1 MRLPIC
7 PCFPSSHLTTLPHTP
22 PTQFPQISSEA
33 LEAARIAANKALVK
47 FCGKDGFHLRMRVHP
62 FHIIRINKQL
72 SCAGADRLSSGMR
85 QAFGRP
91 YGKVARLHIGQVV
104 MSVRSKDANQ
114 PHLMEA
120 LRRAKF
126 KFPGRQKVLRSRKF
140 GFSDMSRERYAEL
153 KEEGR
158 VRTDGCYLQEKKAKG
173 PLGY

>member
-1 MRLPIC
+1 MIFPPFSPLLPC
-7 PCFPSSHLTTLPHTP
+7 TLTS
-22 PTQFPQISSEA
+22 QISSEA

-91 YGKVARLHIGQVV
+91 YGKVARLSIGQVV
-104 MSVRSKDANQ
+104 MSVRSKESNQ

-140 GFSDMSRERYAEL
+140 GFSDMSKERYAEL
-153 KEEGR
+153 KKEGL
-158 VRTDGCYLQEKKAKG
+158 VRTDGCYLQEIKSRGRLGIKG
-173 PLGY
+173 VDY

>member
-1 MRLPIC
+1 LK
-7 PCFPSSHLTTLPHTP
+7 
-22 PTQFPQISSEA
+22 ISSEA

-47 FCGKDGFHLRMRVHP
+47 FCGKEGFHLRMRVHP

-104 MSVRSKDANQ
+104 MSVRSKESNEA
-114 PHLMEA
+114 HLMEA

-140 GFSDMSRERYAEL
+140 GFSNMTKDKYKEL
-153 KEEGR
+153 KAEGR
-158 VRTDGCYLQEKKAKG
+158 VRTDGCYLQEIKAQG

>member
-1 MRLPIC
+1 MRL
-7 PCFPSSHLTTLPHTP
+7 
-22 PTQFPQISSEA
+22 
-33 LEAARIAANKALVK
+33 
-47 FCGKDGFHLRMRVHP
+47 HP
-62 FHIIRINKQL
+62 YHIIRINKQL

-104 MSVRSKDANQ
+104 MSVRSKEAHQ

-140 GFSDMSRERYAEL
+140 GFSDMTKERYAEL
-153 KEEGR
+153 KKDSR
-158 VRTDGCYLQEKKAKG
+158 VRTDGCYLQEIKEKG